1 MIAVSDWLLLVFF
14 IFAISMMIAWL
25 VFSNMTMKRIEREFN
40 QLGIERVDWDGPGFR
55 VLSYATI
62 IFFKTERMNDQ
73 NYQFVPVSA
82 TRKLAT
88 KRDWYL
94 ALWLWGSAIAMLGIL
109 LVLSIFFSELV
120 ADI

>member
-62 IFFKTERMNDQ
+62 ILFKTERMNDQ

-94 ALWLWGSAIAMLGIL
+94 ALWLWGSASVAIVCMIIL
-109 LVLSIFFSELV
+109 AVFFPELLQE
-120 ADI
+120 